1 MGIAG
6 RHHAANLVAVVDPTR
21 VANAAIAVDEHHLG
35 RDRRVE
41 GLRQAEVGVGVDG
54 KRDAVCLAVVF
65 DVGGVIALADH
76 AHEANALVGILS
88 RKCTQHGAVFLRER
102 AGGMEKRK
110 TDRLAL
116 GAKQISKRTAVAIGR
131 VYSQPV
137 GRDRRGVCLAS
148 CWHRG
153 DRISR
158 QHHAGD
164 EARQQPQR
172 AGRFDHKKRIAR
184 PMALPQRSSG

>member
-21 VANAAIAVDEHHLG
+21 IANATIAVDEHHLG

-41 GLRQAEVGVGVDG
+41 GLCQAEVAVGVDG
-54 KRDAVCLAVVF
+54 KRDAVCLAVVLDF
-65 DVGGVIALADH
+65 GGVVVFADN

-88 RKCTQHGAVFLRER
+88 RKFTQHGAVFLRER
-102 AGGMEKRK
+102 AGGMEEGK
-110 TDRLAL
+110 TDRPAV
-116 GAKQISKRTAVAIGR
+116 GAKQISKRSAVAIGR
-131 VYSQPV
+131 SHSQPV
-137 GRDRRGVCLAS
+137 GRDRRGVCLDGR
-148 CWHRG
+148 WYRG

-158 QHHAGD
+158 QHHAGN

-172 AGRFDHKKRIAR
+172 ARRFDHDD
-184 PMALPQRSSG
+184 Q